1 MRILCHE
8 IYDLLLDLIE
18 ILIRLRR
25 ADYKPRHAHRMDGHA
40 GRRDD
45 EAFLGRHCQRNADG
59 MPAAQHQRD
68 GGFFH
73 PRDQLRNGKPRLD
86 IPADRVEEQQQ
97 PVNFLAFLHG
107 REQGNDVLI
116 FCRLDVLRQRLM
128 ALDLSNDRQRVD
140 RPTRRFRR

>member
-1 MRILCHE
+1 
-8 IYDLLLDLIE
+8 
-18 ILIRLRR
+18 
-25 ADYKPRHAHRMDGHA
+25 
-40 GRRDD
+40 
-45 EAFLGRHCQRNADG
+45 

-86 IPADRVEEQQQ
+86 IPADRVEQQQQ

-116 FCRLDVLRQRLM
+116 FCRLLRIRRKGVP
-128 ALDLSNDRQRVD
+128 LDRADDRQAVD
-140 RPTRRFRR
+140 GVAALRRRHNAILGDQIVLQTLQRGVFGGV

>member
-1 MRILCHE
+1 MT
-8 IYDLLLDLIE
+8 
-18 ILIRLRR
+18 
-25 ADYKPRHAHRMDGHA
+25 
-40 GRRDD
+40 
-45 EAFLGRHCQRNADG
+45 
-59 MPAAQHQRD
+59 AAQYQRHR
-68 GGFFH
+68 GLFH
-73 PRDQLRNGKPRLD
+73 PGNQLRNGKPRLD

-140 RPTRRFRR
+140 LPPRRIIKKKTKIDQLLPRLFFLLCFTHIHVLLSV